1 MVIRQQSLCMVNVND
16 LKMGAL
22 FVYNDAPHIVLWSN
36 HLKMQQRR
44 PVMQTKLRN
53 LRTGQVFEQNFQQG
67 EVFAEA
73 DVNRLRV
80 MFLFGHRGQF
90 TFQEKEN
97 PKNRI
102 TFTAQQL
109 GDTALFLKPNTEVD
123 AIRFGEEILSIE
135 LPPKLD
141 FKVVE
146 APPSIRGNT
155 AQGGSKSV
163 KIETGLT
170 VQAPLFIEEGDIIR
184 VNTQTRE
191 YVERVE
197 KGR

>member
-1 MVIRQQSLCMVNVND
+1 MVNVND
-16 LKMGAL
+16 LKTGAL
-22 FVYNDAPHIVLWSN
+22 FVYNDAPHMVLWSN

-67 EVFAEA
+67 EVFEEA

-80 MFLFGHRGQF
+80 VFLFGHRGQF
-90 TFQEKEN
+90 TFHEKGN

-102 TFTAQQL
+102 VFSAQQL
-109 GDTALFLKPNTEVD
+109 GDAASLLTPNTEVD
-123 AIRFGEEILSIE
+123 AIRFSEEILSIE

-163 KIETGLT
+163 KLETGLM
-170 VQAPLFIEEGDIIR
+170 VQAPLFIEDGDIIR
-184 VNTQTRE
+184 INTQTHD